1 MSGNTSDGMNDG
13 SKDGSRDGP
22 TVTDLAAM
30 VGMTPRNIRAYQS
43 RGLLFPPEIHDRKA
57 RYSAAHVARLKL
69 IASLQ
74 REGFTLASIKR
85 LLEHPD
91 SYASVIDER
100 RRRFRDETGDMP
112 GSVPVSDLT
121 MAAMDP
127 KRRADLIKHGLLW
140 QQQGVMRTHTLLAGM
155 SRTLSDHGVSAEL
168 IGELLVEVAQAGSR
182 IGAVLAA
189 RVRDAEP
196 GAAGTPS
203 SHERRTD
210 LALLTAQLLATGFEV
225 TCVRAATTSEKSG

>member
-1 MSGNTSDGMNDG
+1 MPDEMPEETSDGM
-13 SKDGSRDGP
+13 SEGP

-43 RGLLFPPEIHDRKA
+43 RGLLFPPEIHGRKA
-57 RYSAAHVARLKL
+57 RYTAAHVARLQL

-100 RRRFRDETGDMP
+100 RRRFRDDSSDMP

-127 KRRADLIKHGLLW
+127 KRRADLIQHGLMW
-140 QQQGVMRTHTLLAGM
+140 QQHGVMRTHTLLAGM

-168 IGELLVEVAQAGSR
+168 IGELLVDVAQAGSR

-189 RVRDAEP
+189 RVREVEP
-196 GAAGTPS
+196 EGATTPN
-203 SHERRTD
+203 SHQRRTD

-225 TCVRAATTSEKSG
+225 TCVRAATTSERSG

>member
-1 MSGNTSDGMNDG
+1 MPDEMPEAMSDGM
-13 SKDGSRDGP
+13 SEGP

-43 RGLLFPPEIHDRKA
+43 RGLLFPPEIHRRRA
-57 RYSAAHVARLKL
+57 RYTAAHVARLQL

-100 RRRFRDETGDMP
+100 RRRFRDDSSDMP

-121 MAAMDP
+121 MGAMDP
-127 KRRADLIKHGLLW
+127 ERRAELIQHGLMW
-140 QQQGVMRTHTLLAGM
+140 QQHGVMRTHTLLAGM
-155 SRTLSDHGVSAEL
+155 SRTLSDHGVSGEL

-182 IGAVLAA
+182 IGTVLAA
-189 RVRDAEP
+189 RVRDVEP
-196 GAAGTPS
+196 GGAATPN
-203 SHERRTD
+203 SHQRRTD
-210 LALLTAQLLATGFEV
+210 LALLTAQLLATGFEL
-225 TCVRAATTSEKSG
+225 TCVRAATTREKSG